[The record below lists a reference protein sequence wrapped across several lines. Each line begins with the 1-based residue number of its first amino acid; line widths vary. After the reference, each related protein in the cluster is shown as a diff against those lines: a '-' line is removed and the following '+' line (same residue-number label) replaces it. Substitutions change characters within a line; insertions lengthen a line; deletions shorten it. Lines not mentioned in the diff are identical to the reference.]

1 MWSDEM
7 DKKIRDAAENDIQNY
22 QEKDWKGMEGLL
34 DKHLP
39 QRKRR
44 RGIIVFFLLAALS
57 VSGYLLVSSVS
68 SSRSPVAQREEEVIA
83 ADPGKPGSTEATD
96 KTKSEARE
104 QITSG
109 TKPTAPVND
118 KPSSIQQQK
127 DLTIPAAPSQIIA
140 TTPVKTISGGK
151 NDKFQD
157 KQPVATR
164 SDQLS
169 RNSRTSKSQR
179 NLNPTTEV
187 IVDNH
192 ISPVAPD
199 KKDKET
205 KNITVI
211 TDNQQ
216 TIPPID
222 PVTAQS
228 DKQETKQP
236 ATTITEDKA
245 AISEPIAGTDMPAKK
260 EKSPKSFGSRFSL
273 TASAGPD
280 YSSVHF
286 KYKGE
291 VRLAYGI
298 GVGYAINDRLTI
310 RTGIYAG
317 RKVYTA
323 DSKTYKTGYIPA
335 GYKLEDINA
344 DCYVIEVPVNLV
356 YNFATS
362 KNHGWFAS
370 AGLSSYFMK
379 KEEYL
384 YNVTYMGGQRKTW
397 LYEHRNENT
406 HPFSVVNLSAGYQLN
421 FNKRFSLLAEPYVK
435 MPIGKGVGSG
445 KVMLNNAGILFTAG
459 WKPFGKR

>member
-7 DKKIRDAAENDIQNY
+7 DKKIRDAAENDLQNY

-68 SSRSPVAQREEEVIA
+68 SSRKPVAQQEEEITA
-83 ADPGKPGSTEATD
+83 AEPGKTGSTEATD
-96 KTKSEARE
+96 KTKAASQE
-104 QITSG
+104 QITSE
-109 TKPTAPVND
+109 TKPSAPVND
-118 KPSSIQQQK
+118 KTTSIQQQK
-127 DLTIPAAPSQIIA
+127 DLKVPAVLPKKIA
-140 TTPVKTISGGK
+140 TTPVNTISGGK

-164 SDQLS
+164 NNQLN

-179 NLNPTTEV
+179 NLNPPGEIV
-187 IVDNH
+187 IADNV
-192 ISPVAPD
+192 ISPVD
-199 KKDKET
+199 
-205 KNITVI
+205 
-211 TDNQQ
+211 Q
-216 TIPPID
+216 TIPSND

-228 DKQETKQP
+228 DKQDAKQP
-236 ATTITEDKA
+236 ATTVTDSNKAIAEQIAAATDK
-245 AISEPIAGTDMPAKK
+245 PAKK

-298 GVGYAINDRLTI
+298 GVGYAINDRFTI

-317 RKVYTA
+317 RKVYNA
-323 DSKTYKTGYIPA
+323 DSKTYKTGYIPT
-335 GYKLEDINA
+335 GYKVEDINA

-379 KEEYL
+379 EEDYQ
-384 YNVTYMGGQRKTW
+384 YNVTYMGVQRKTW
-397 LYEHRNENT
+397 YYEHRNENT
-406 HPFSVVNLSAGYQLN
+406 HPFSVVTLSAGYQYNL
-421 FNKRFSLLAEPYVK
+421 NKRFSLSAEPYVK
-435 MPIGKGVGSG
+435 MPIGNGVGSG
-445 KVMLNNAGILFTAG
+445 KVMLNNTGVLFTAA
-459 WKPFGKR
+459 WKPFRY